1 MSLCYFCR
9 SVITQRNGV
18 LIIASGI
25 EFKNKEIA
33 EEAILKQLEAI
44 KNGEISTEEL
54 ENAKRSLRN
63 AYMQIY
69 DSAEG
74 MESWTLNRSLSENH
88 DTPEGEK
95 EKLESATAE
104 EIVEYAKG
112 ITLDTVYFLKGE
124 SKND

>member
-1 MSLCYFCR
+1 M
-9 SVITQRNGV
+9 V
-18 LIIASGI
+18 AAGI
-25 EFKNKEIA
+25 EFDNKEIA
-33 EEAILKQLEAI
+33 EKAILKQLDAI
-44 KNGEISTEEL
+44 KQGEISAEEL

-74 MESWTLNRSLSENH
+74 MESWTLNRSLSGNY

-95 EKLESATAE
+95 EKLEAATVE
-104 EIVEYAKG
+104 EIAAYANG